1 MPTRKIIIV
10 GLSLTIVLA
19 GLVFAQSRSFRAD
32 GNKTKSYIEFLA
44 SDALEGRQT
53 LTPGYQKAAD
63 YVAAHFKEW
72 GLKPSGDGGTS
83 YFQKVPIGRPV
94 TVNVGLPAMAVDGR
108 SFSFDDSDFTVNP
121 QSTAKTAVKAS
132 VVFVGYGLNLPGK
145 SLDEYAGIDI
155 KGKIV
160 LAYKGSPESYVQPR
174 SMFTDAA
181 PAAAPAPLGLTT
193 EETADAAKIKTAFDR
208 GAAAILLYDP
218 NPNPVS
224 GRLAFAMGGAMGG
237 NAPAA
242 LTRDFLAFDV
252 TERIFKAL
260 MHKSPQASANEFG
273 KITNAIRWDIRNKKP
288 RSKDTGALAALKG
301 YDQVNKYSGDAVNV
315 IGKIEGTDPVLK
327 EQYIVLGGHLDHL
340 GTRGPVVMN
349 GADDDASGAAV
360 VMEAARV
367 LSQGG
372 YKPKRT
378 VIFATWCG
386 EEMGLIGSNYFG
398 TKPPAGITMD
408 KVVAN
413 FNSDMVGLGDAI
425 GAPGALNFPEIW
437 EKVIKKDQD
446 PEVISVVKPSTAGPG
461 GSDYSTFITKGIESL
476 ALMTAGGVGHPD
488 YHDSGDDT
496 YKIDP
501 EILRKTAQFVIQ
513 GTINTADETNVAM
526 LVPDR
531 LYLYNSLIMRF
542 TNINTALPGAAW
554 KNTDFPTKAALLG
567 RMYEQE
573 IARGSQATDSTVAQI
588 MAFLNMA
595 APAAAGQAQP
605 IRKNP
610 AQGVKA
616 AVFGGDLKFLEL
628 TAAAVGFGRVEF
640 GGDDASWI
648 VAGRLTDSGKSALKA
663 MEANGV
669 FAQLINPGEALLGD
683 FLNAAAKP
691 FLVTGLAAV
700 PDGLKPL
707 LVSKKIVWGVDYD
720 PEDIEAGLDRADQAK
735 KALGAATN
743 LIAFVKSVD
752 KLNDLA
758 AKRAFYFGL
767 IKRGWKTEEIDAF
780 VGGSLRPLAGNVM
793 MGRPM

>member
-1 MPTRKIIIV
+1 MTQRKFAAFV
-10 GLSLTIVLA
+10 LSLVFVFT
-19 GLVFAQSRSFRAD
+19 GLVSAQTKGYRAD
-32 GNKTKSYIEFLA
+32 GNKTKSYIEYLA

-53 LTPGYQKAAD
+53 LTPGFQKAAD

-72 GLKPSGDGGTS
+72 GLKPSGDGGTT
-83 YFQKVPIGRPV
+83 YFQKVPIPRPV
-94 TVNVGLPAMAVDGR
+94 TVNIGTPALAVDGR
-108 SFSFDDSDFTVNP
+108 GFSFEDSDFTVNG

-132 VVFVGYGLNLPGK
+132 VVFVGYGLSLPGK
-145 SLDEYAGIDI
+145 GLDEYAGIDV
-155 KGKIV
+155 KDKIV
-160 LAYKGSPESYVQPR
+160 LAYKGSPESFTQPR
-174 SMFTDAA
+174 GMFNDAA
-181 PAAAPAPLGLTT
+181 PAAAPAPLGLAT
-193 EETADAAKIKTAFDR
+193 EETADAAKIKTGFDK

-224 GRLAFAMGGAMGG
+224 GRLALAMGGMGG
-237 NAPAA
+237 SPAAA
-242 LTRDFLAFDV
+242 LTRNFLAFDV
-252 TERIFKAL
+252 TERVFKAL
-260 MHKSPQASANEFG
+260 MRKSPQASANEFG

-288 RSKDTGALAALKG
+288 RSKDTGALASLKG
-301 YDQVNKYSGDAVNV
+301 YDRIDVYKGDAVNV
-315 IGKIEGTDPVLK
+315 IGKIEGSDPVLK
-327 EQYIVLGGHLDHL
+327 GQYVVLGGHLDHL

-446 PEVISVVKPSTAGPG
+446 PDVISVVKPSTAGPG
-461 GSDYSTFITKGIESL
+461 GSDYSTFIMKGIESL

-513 GTINTADETNVAM
+513 GAINTADETIVNM

-531 LYLYNSLIMRF
+531 LYLYNSLMMRF
-542 TNINTALPGAAW
+542 TAINTALPGAAW

-567 RMYEQE
+567 RMYEAE
-573 IARGSQATDSTVAQI
+573 IARGSQPTDSTVAQI

-595 APAAAGQAQP
+595 APAAAGQAQQV
-605 IRKNP
+605 RKNP

-616 AVFGGDLKFLEL
+616 AVFGGDMKFLDL
-628 TAAAVGFGRVEF
+628 TAASVGFGRVEF
-640 GGDDASWI
+640 AGDDASWV
-648 VAGRLTDSGKSALKA
+648 VAGRLTDSGKSALKTL
-663 MEANGV
+663 EANGV

-683 FLNAAAKP
+683 FLDAAAKP
-691 FLVTGLAAV
+691 FLVTGAAAI
-700 PDGLKPL
+700 PAALKDKL
-707 LVSKKIVWGVDYD
+707 TAKKIVWGVDYD

-743 LIAFVKSVD
+743 LIAYVKSAD

-780 VGGSLRPLAGNVM
+780 VGGSLRPLSGNAM
-793 MGRPM
+793 MGRMN